1 MSAFYEED
9 LNIGSEDASN
19 IQKFMDFLPLKAVI
33 NPQPWAQHGK
43 ARVYFT
49 MWSQNNLN
57 AIERLDKCFYD
68 ADLDDVILQFYIFGS
83 LKKYRLKEIFSIYG
97 KSFFSGAKTRA
108 AIAEL
113 QEVFYG

>member
-9 LNIGSEDASN
+9 LKIGVKEAVN
-19 IQKFMDFLPLKAVI
+19 IQKFMDLIPLKAVV
-33 NPQPWAQHGK
+33 NPQPWSKHGK
-43 ARVYFT
+43 ARVYFNL
-49 MWSQNNLN
+49 WSQNNLN
-57 AIERLDKCFYD
+57 AIECLDKCFYD